1 MGTELLFNSEELYSL
16 IFSLVTNLKV
26 LVVIFSGPKLWSK
39 TKPKSISFFDNDK
52 TKTKQETRN

>member
-26 LVVIFSGPKLWSK
+26 LVVIFSGPKLYDLK
-39 TKPKSISFFDNDK
+39 LNIKYFFI
-52 TKTKQETRN
+52 